1 MATGEL
7 GWQNL
12 SRPMAGLST
21 AVSAAGPL
29 PGHESHR
36 RPAAAAAVNGVQQ
49 SPNRIGTLRPDDLAS
64 R

>member
-12 SRPMAGLST
+12 SRALAGLSA

-36 RPAAAAAVNGVQQ
+36 RPAAAAAVRGVQQ
-49 SPNRIGTLRPDDLAS
+49 SPKRIGRLMSVDL
-64 R
+64 